1 MSGRRVVITGMGSIS
16 ALGHDS
22 KQQWQAMREGRS
34 GIGPITT
41 IATDLLNVKIAAEVH
56 DYDPLK
62 FFEQKRLGILDRV
75 SQFALIAAREAVA
88 QSGLN
93 FRDGIGERTACIVG
107 TGVGG
112 ETTHNEQSRR
122 FYEDKNPR
130 VHPLTIVR
138 MMANAPASQ
147 ITMEYGVTG
156 PSFAV
161 VSACASANH
170 AMSQAFE
177 MIRSGRVDFALTGGT
192 EACITVDHGQ
202 GVGSRARDRRRHLP
216 AVLQTAPRHGDR
228 RRRRHFRAGRIRTR
242 EETRRAHPGRIR
254 RLRHV
259 GRCGRHRDAV
269 AKPAP
274 RARWPMRCAMRNSSI
289 DDIGYINAHG
299 TATPA
304 NDPTETKAIR
314 RVFGD
319 KADALAVSST
329 KSMHGHAL
337 GAAGA
342 IELVAAI
349 GALREGVIPPT
360 ANFIDPDPECDLDY
374 VPNTAR
380 EKKRTR
386 GAVELVRVRRPECR
400 GRTQKSRVMRDIMRA
415 APKKSRRML
424 TFHYQQLDVFPSSHG
439 GGKSPRRGDRRAGIQ
454 RGEHAALRGV
464 DQSRRNHVPAAARG
478 RTRQLSRAHL
488 HADEGDRFRRTS
500 EHRQRARGARFA
512 VRQTGRR
519 TRSSRN
525 AAPACCR
532 SASKVCTSGANCSC
546 RRRARAMSPRR
557 RAAPTC

>member
-1 MSGRRVVITGMGSIS
+1 MSARRVVITGMGSIS

-22 KQQWQAMREGRS
+22 KQQWQAMCEGRS

-41 IATDLLNVKIAAEVH
+41 ISTDLLNVKIAAEVH
-56 DYDPLK
+56 DYDPLT

-75 SQFALIAAREAVA
+75 SQFALIAAREAVS

-156 PSFAV
+156 PAFAV

-177 MIRSGRVDFALTGGT
+177 MIRSGRTDFALTGGT
-192 EACITVDHGQ
+192 EACITVTTVKAWEAVRVTADDTCRPFCKQRRGMVLGEGAGIFVLEEYEHAKKRGAHILAEFAGYGMSADAGDIVMPSQ
-202 GVGSRARDRRRHLP
+202 AGAARAISDALRDSQLN
-216 AVLQTAPRHGDR
+216 V
-228 RRRRHFRAGRIRTR
+228 
-242 EETRRAHPGRIR
+242 E
-254 RLRHV
+254 
-259 GRCGRHRDAV
+259 
-269 AKPAP
+269 
-274 RARWPMRCAMRNSSI
+274 
-289 DDIGYINAHG
+289 DIGYINAHG

-304 NDPTETKAIR
+304 NDPTESKAIR

-319 KADALAVSST
+319 RADALAVSST

-380 EKKRTR
+380 EKKIH
-386 GAVELVRVRRPECR
+386 AVLSNSFAFGGLNSVV
-400 GRTQKSRVMRDIMRA
+400 A
-415 APKKSRRML
+415 LKK
-424 TFHYQQLDVFPSSHG
+424 
-439 GGKSPRRGDRRAGIQ
+439 A
-454 RGEHAALRGV
+454 E
-464 DQSRRNHVPAAARG
+464 
-478 RTRQLSRAHL
+478 
-488 HADEGDRFRRTS
+488 
-500 EHRQRARGARFA
+500 
-512 VRQTGRR
+512 
-519 TRSSRN
+519 
-525 AAPACCR
+525 
-532 SASKVCTSGANCSC
+532 
-546 RRRARAMSPRR
+546 
-557 RAAPTC
+557 